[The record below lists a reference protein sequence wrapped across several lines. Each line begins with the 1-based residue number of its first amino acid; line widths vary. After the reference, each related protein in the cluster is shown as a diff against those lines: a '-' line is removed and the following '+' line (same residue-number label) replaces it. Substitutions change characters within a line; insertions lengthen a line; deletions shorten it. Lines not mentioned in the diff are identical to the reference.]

1 MTDET
6 TQPET
11 ESMPGEAAPE
21 APSTPAASAAPAPRG
36 RGRWYAAIGVAALA
50 IVAIVAVAILAGRG
64 GIVAGAPDYL
74 PVTTVAYADVRLD
87 MPGDQRDQLAQLLS
101 RFPGFADQ
109 AAFESKL
116 DETFDRLLSQVGDG
130 GYTYTGDVKPWFSG
144 QVAVAITSVPDFG
157 GDASPVPALGLIGV
171 KDAAKARTSIEGILD
186 KARGPGARVNEEAF
200 EGATLWT
207 VEDPSARTP
216 DLGRAALALTADM
229 IVVGQDPAAVR
240 ASLTL
245 HAKGGATL
253 AGSAAFQ
260 EALKPLAEARL
271 GTLYVDGAALKA
283 TLSAAMSGAAT
294 GMPGLD
300 TALATFP
307 ERIVGALR
315 VEDGRVLGEAR
326 STLPKSAEV
335 PVDHASD
342 LAGRVPAKSL
352 VYVEVHDVG
361 QAIERLV
368 TQVKSMP
375 GIAEV
380 TDQLK
385 PVEGILG
392 TSLESFL
399 DWVGD
404 VAIVVDVAGDQ
415 PRGALVAQVKD
426 TAVAGQRLGQ
436 LGALIQL
443 AALDP
448 SAGIHVTTSKHA
460 DATITELRIDQV
472 PGLAVAWALK
482 GDTFVIGVGEG
493 SVEAVLDVTEA
504 TSLGADARYRDAL
517 AAGGASTDSAIA
529 YVDLAAT
536 RSAIEAFIPAAERAR
551 YDQDTKP
558 WLEPLDRLI
567 AVYFQ
572 DGQDAVARTILITQ

>member
-1 MTDET
+1 
-6 TQPET
+6 
-11 ESMPGEAAPE
+11 
-21 APSTPAASAAPAPRG
+21 
-36 RGRWYAAIGVAALA
+36 VAALA
-50 IVAIVAVAILAGRG
+50 IVAIVAVAFLAGRG

-74 PVTTVAYADVRLD
+74 PATTVAYADVRLD

-144 QVAVAITSVPDFG
+144 QVALAITSLPDFSG
-157 GDASPVPALGLIGV
+157 SISSVPALGLIGV
-171 KDAAKARTSIEGILD
+171 KDATKARTSIEGILD
-186 KARGPGARVNEEAF
+186 KARAQNARVSEEAF

-207 VEDPSARTP
+207 IEDPSARTP
-216 DLGRAALALTADM
+216 ELGRAVLALTADM
-229 IVVGQDPAAVR
+229 IIVAQDPAAVR

-260 EALKPLAEARL
+260 AALKPLAEARL
-271 GTLYVDGAALKA
+271 GTLYVDGSALRA
-283 TLSAAMSGAAT
+283 TLSAGLFGAAT
-294 GMPGLD
+294 GVPGLD
-300 TALATFP
+300 TALAAFP

-315 VEDGRVLGEAR
+315 VEDGRVLAEVR
-326 STLPKSAEV
+326 STLPESAEV
-335 PVDHASD
+335 PADHASD
-342 LAGRVPAKSL
+342 IAGRVPARSL
-352 VYVEVHDVG
+352 VYVEAHDVG
-361 QAIERLV
+361 GAIEGLV
-368 TQVKSMP
+368 TQLKSMP
-375 GIAEV
+375 GVAEV

-404 VAIVVDVAGDQ
+404 VAIVVDVEAGQ
-415 PRGALVAQVKD
+415 PRVALVAQVRD

-443 AALDP
+443 AALDG
-448 SAGIHVTTSKHA
+448 SAGIHVATSRHA

-482 GDTFVIGVGEG
+482 GETFVIGVGEG

-504 TSLGADARYRDAL
+504 TSLGADARYREAL
-517 AAGGASTDSAIA
+517 TAAGAQTDSAIV
-529 YVDLAAT
+529 YVDLAAART
-536 RSAIEAFIPAAERAR
+536 AVEAFIPAAERAR
-551 YDQDTKP
+551 YDQDARP
-558 WLEPLDRLI
+558 WLEPFDRLI

-572 DGQDAVARTILITQ
+572 DGRDAVARITLITQ

>member
-6 TQPET
+6 TAPET
-11 ESMPGEAAPE
+11 ESMSSEAAPE
-21 APSTPAASAAPAPRG
+21 VPSTPAATAASAPRG
-36 RGRWYAAIGVAALA
+36 RRRWYAAIGVAALA

-74 PVTTVAYADVRLD
+74 PATTVAYADVRLD

-109 AAFESKL
+109 AAFETKL

-144 QVAVAITSVPDFG
+144 QVALAITSVPDF
-157 GDASPVPALGLIGV
+157 SERISSVPALGLIGV
-171 KDAAKARTSIEGILD
+171 KDATKARTSIEGILD
-186 KARGPGARVNEEAF
+186 KARAQNARVSEEAF

-207 VEDPSARTP
+207 IEDPSARTP
-216 DLGRAALALTADM
+216 ELGRVAVALTADM
-229 IVVGQDPAAVR
+229 IVIAQDPAAVR

-245 HAKGGATL
+245 HAKGGPTL

-260 EALKPLAEARL
+260 EALNPLAEARL

-283 TLSAAMSGAAT
+283 TLSAGLLGAAT
-294 GMPGLD
+294 GVPGLD
-300 TALATFP
+300 TALAAFP
-307 ERIVGALR
+307 ERIVGALW
-315 VEDGRVLGEAR
+315 VEDGRVLAEAR
-326 STLPKSAEV
+326 STLPESAEV
-335 PVDHASD
+335 PADHASD
-342 LAGRVPAKSL
+342 IAARVPARSL

-361 QAIERLV
+361 QAIEGLV
-368 TQVKSMP
+368 TQLKSMP

-380 TDQLK
+380 TDQLQ

-404 VAIVVDVAGDQ
+404 VAIVVGVEGDQ
-415 PRGALVAQVKD
+415 PRGALVAKVTD

-443 AALDP
+443 AALDG

-460 DATITELRIDQV
+460 DATITELSIDQV

-517 AAGGASTDSAIA
+517 TASGAQTNSAIV
-529 YVDLAAT
+529 YIDLTAART
-536 RSAIEAFIPAAERAR
+536 AIEAFIPAAERAR
-551 YDQDTKP
+551 YDQDAVP
-558 WLEPLDRLI
+558 WLTPLDRLI
-567 AVYFQ
+567 AVYFR
-572 DGQDAVARTILITQ
+572 DGRDAVARTTLITQ

>member
-6 TQPET
+6 TELET
-11 ESMPGEAAPE
+11 VSMPSEAAPV
-21 APSTPAASAAPAPRG
+21 APAAPAAPAPQG
-36 RGRWYAAIGVAALA
+36 RRRWYAAIGVAALA

-74 PVTTVAYADVRLD
+74 PATTVAYADVRLD

-116 DETFDRLLSQVGDG
+116 DDTFDRLLSQVGDG

-144 QVAVAITSVPDFG
+144 QVALAITSLPRFDM
-157 GDASPVPALGLIGV
+157 SNPSIPALGLIGV
-171 KDAAKARTSIEGILD
+171 KDATTARTSIEGILD
-186 KARGPGARVNEEAF
+186 KARAQNARVSEEAF

-207 VEDPSARTP
+207 IEDPSARTP
-216 DLGRAALALTADM
+216 ELGRAVVALTADM

-240 ASLTL
+240 ASVTL
-245 HAKGGATL
+245 GAKGGDTL
-253 AGSAAFQ
+253 ARSSAFQ

-271 GTLYVDGAALKA
+271 GTFYVDGAALKA
-283 TLSAAMSGAAT
+283 TLSAAVVGAAT
-294 GMPGLD
+294 GIPGLD
-300 TALATFP
+300 TALAAFP

-315 VEDGRVLGEAR
+315 VEDGKVLAEVR
-326 STLPKSAEV
+326 STLPDSAEV
-335 PVDHASD
+335 PADHASD

-361 QAIERLV
+361 QAIEGFV
-368 TQVKSMP
+368 TQLKSMP
-375 GIAEV
+375 GIGDLTE
-380 TDQLK
+380 QLT

-392 TSLESFL
+392 ASLESFL

-404 VAIVVDVAGDQ
+404 VAIVVGVEGDQ
-415 PRGALVAQVKD
+415 PHGALVAQVRD

-443 AALDP
+443 AALDG
-448 SAGIHVTTSKHA
+448 SAGIQVTTSTHA
-460 DATITELRIDQV
+460 GATITELRIDQV

-517 AAGGASTDSAIA
+517 AAGGAQTNSGIV
-529 YVDLAAT
+529 YIDLAAT
-536 RSAIEAFIPAAERAR
+536 RTASEAFIPAAERAR
-551 YDQDTKP
+551 YDQEARP

-572 DGQDAVARTILITQ
+572 DGRDAVARTTLITQ

>member
-11 ESMPGEAAPE
+11 VSMPSQAAPV
-21 APSTPAASAAPAPRG
+21 APAAPAVPAPRG
-36 RGRWYAAIGVAALA
+36 RRRWYAAIGVAALA
-50 IVAIVAVAILAGRG
+50 IVAIVAVAFLAGRG

-74 PVTTVAYADVRLD
+74 PATTVAYADVRLD
-87 MPGDQRDQLAQLLS
+87 MPGDQRAQVAQLLS

-116 DETFDRLLSQVGDG
+116 DETFDRLLSQVGGG

-144 QVAVAITSVPDFG
+144 QVALAITSLPDFSG
-157 GDASPVPALGLIGV
+157 GTSSVPALGLIGV
-171 KDAAKARTSIEGILD
+171 KDATKARTSIEGILD
-186 KARGPGARVNEEAF
+186 KARAQNARVSEEAF

-207 VEDPSARTP
+207 IEDPSARTP
-216 DLGRAALALTADM
+216 ELGRAALALTADM
-229 IVVGQDPAAVR
+229 IIVGQDPAAVR
-240 ASLTL
+240 ASVTL
-245 HAKGGATL
+245 RAKGGDTL
-253 AGSAAFQ
+253 AGSSAFQ

-271 GTLYVDGAALKA
+271 GTFYVDGAALKA
-283 TLSAAMSGAAT
+283 TLSAVIVGVAT

-300 TALATFP
+300 TALAAFP

-315 VEDGRVLGEAR
+315 VEDGRVLAEVR
-326 STLPKSAEV
+326 STLPESAER
-335 PVDHASD
+335 PAGHASD
-342 LAGRVPAKSL
+342 LALRVPAKSL

-361 QAIERLV
+361 QAIEGLV
-368 TQVKSMP
+368 TQLKSMP
-375 GIAEV
+375 GIADL

-404 VAIVVDVAGDQ
+404 VAIVVGVEGDQ
-415 PRGALVAQVKD
+415 PRGALVAQVTD
-426 TAVAGQRLGQ
+426 IAVAGQRLGQ

-460 DATITELRIDQV
+460 DATITEFRIDQV
-472 PGLAVAWALK
+472 PGLAIAWALK
-482 GDTFVIGVGEG
+482 GETFVIGVGAG

-504 TSLGADARYRDAL
+504 TSLGADARYKDAL
-517 AAGGASTDSAIA
+517 AAGGAPTNSGIL
-529 YVDLAAT
+529 YIDLAAA
-536 RSAIEAFIPAAERAR
+536 RSAVEAFIPTAERAR
-551 YDQDTKP
+551 YEQDARP
-558 WLEPLDRLI
+558 WLEPFDRLI

-572 DGQDAVARTILITQ
+572 DGRDAVARTTLITQ